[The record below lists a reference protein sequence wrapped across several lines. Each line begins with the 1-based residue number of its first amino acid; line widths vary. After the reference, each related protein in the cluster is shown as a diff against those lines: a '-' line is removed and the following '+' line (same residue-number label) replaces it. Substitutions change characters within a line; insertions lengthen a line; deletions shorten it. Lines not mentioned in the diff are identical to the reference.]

1 MVAMPWNHSLDDNP
15 QLSVTGDDDGSVLL
29 MAVRGSLDRTLLLR
43 ARTVVHKCLAD
54 FPAGLIVDLTELND
68 PAGAS
73 APLWLTARQTGE
85 AMQPRVRLLLCLAP
99 DTVLAARL
107 HQLGARWFLPIFASV
122 AQARAVLAD
131 TPVLTDWSQL
141 RLRPEPMSAGKARM
155 LVADAC
161 RAWALPHLVD
171 AGQLAASE
179 LVTNA
184 VQHAR
189 TELLVT
195 VAGRGRGLYLAVR
208 DGSADRPCLLPS
220 APAGADCTDEHGRG
234 LWIVQQ
240 VTSAWGAV
248 PTHDGAGKVVWAS
261 VQPGLA

>member
-1 MVAMPWNHSLDDNP
+1 MVAMPSNPSLQDDF
-15 QLSVTGDDDGSVLL
+15 QLTVTGDDDGSVLL

-43 ARTVVHKCLAD
+43 ARTMVHKCLAD
-54 FPAGLIVDLTELND
+54 YPAAVIADLTELND
-68 PAGAS
+68 PTGAS

-85 AMQPRVRLLLCLAP
+85 AMQPRVRLMPCLEP

-107 HQLGARWFLPIFASV
+107 HRLGARWFLPIFASV
-122 AQARAVLAD
+122 AAARTVLAG
-131 TPVLTDWSQL
+131 TPVLTDWLQL
-141 RLRPEPMSAGKARM
+141 RLPAEPASAGRARG

-161 RAWALPHLVD
+161 RAWALPQLLD
-171 AGQLAASE
+171 AGQLVVSE

-184 VQHAR
+184 LQHAR

-195 VAGRGRGLYLAVR
+195 VARRGGGLYLAVR
-208 DGSADRPCLLPS
+208 DRSPAWPPLVAS
-220 APAGADCTDEHGRG
+220 TSAGAERIDEHGRG

-240 VTSAWGAV
+240 VASAWGAV

-261 VQPGLA
+261 VQP